1 MTKGIVLAGGV
12 GSRLYPVTKV
22 YSKQLVM
29 VYDKPLIYYPISIL
43 MLSGIKDILIITD
56 EDTIPLYKKLFHDG
70 NHIGLNISYEI
81 QEEPRGIA
89 EAFIIGEDFIGDDS
103 VFLILGDN
111 FFYGKLDFLREAVK
125 QNDGATI
132 FGYHVSNP
140 RRFGVVEFDENENVI
155 SLEEKPSD
163 PKSNYAVPGIYVYD
177 SNVVKYAKQ
186 LSPSKRGE
194 LEITDLSRIYMN
206 HGKLK
211 CIKTGRGLAWLD
223 TGTPTALLN
232 ASSFIGAIEAR
243 QGLKIACLEEI
254 ALRNNFITIEQF
266 SDLMKTI
273 PECNYKEYLQN
284 LSSDTE
290 SGFDI
295 I

>member
-43 MLSGIKDILIITD
+43 MLSGIKDILIIAD

-70 NHIGLNISYEI
+70 KHIGLNITYAI

-89 EAFIIGEDFIGDDS
+89 EAFIIGEDFIGNDS
-103 VFLILGDN
+103 VVLILGDN

-125 QNDGATI
+125 NNKGATI

-140 RRFGVVEFDENENVI
+140 RRFGVVEFDKNENVI
-155 SLEEKPSD
+155 SLEEKPIN

-177 SNVVKYAKQ
+177 PNVVEYAKQ
-186 LSPSKRGE
+186 LSPSERGE
-194 LEITDLSRIYMN
+194 LEITDLSKVYLEKGN
-206 HGKLK
+206 LK

-254 ALRNNFITIEQF
+254 ALRNGFITRDEYSQ
-266 SDLMKTI
+266 LLETI
-273 PECNYKEYLQN
+273 PNCNYKDYLQS
-284 LSSDTE
+284 LL
-290 SGFDI
+290 
-295 I
+295 